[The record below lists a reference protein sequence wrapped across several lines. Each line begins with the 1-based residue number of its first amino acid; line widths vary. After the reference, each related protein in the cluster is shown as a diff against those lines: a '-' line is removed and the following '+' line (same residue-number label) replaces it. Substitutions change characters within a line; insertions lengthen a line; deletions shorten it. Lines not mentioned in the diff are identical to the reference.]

1 MNEKFKK
8 LSEKIAQIST
18 KSRDQ
23 PNKASQLD
31 MKVGNLEEIYKTSVD
46 TFEMKFTTL
55 KEHINKL
62 KGTLDDEKN
71 SKDDLKKI
79 YMNELRDIESRFK
92 FQIEEQRDHMKIHVE
107 NIFKK
112 IESTIL
118 SVEKNTKI
126 KNDEIK
132 KNILKLREII
142 ETDMPESK
150 VKLQNENLEREKT
163 FDNLVQDMNFEF
175 NRINEIICEEN
186 KKSDEG
192 FEGFSNSIGKVM
204 VKVREEFIE
213 EKKQRENFEENI
225 FKLLK
230 DTNENLSKFK

>member
-8 LSEKIAQIST
+8 LSDKIAQISS
-18 KSRDQ
+18 KSKDQ
-23 PNKASQLD
+23 PNKSSRLD
-31 MKVGNLEEIYKTSVD
+31 MKVENLEGIYKTSVE

-55 KEHINKL
+55 KEHIMKL
-62 KGTLDDEKN
+62 KSTLEDEKN

-79 YMNELRDIESRFK
+79 YMNEFRDLESRVRS
-92 FQIEEQRDHMKIHVE
+92 QIEEQRDQMKINVE

-132 KNILKLREII
+132 ISILKLREQI
-142 ETDMPESK
+142 ETDFPELKSRLENQN
-150 VKLQNENLEREKT
+150 LQSDKT
-163 FDNLVQDMNFEF
+163 FDNLVQEMNFEF
-175 NRINEIICEEN
+175 NRINEIISEEN

-192 FEGFSNSIGKVM
+192 FDKFSNSLSKVM
-204 VKVREEFIE
+204 GKVREEFTG
-213 EKKQRENFEENI
+213 EKKQREIFEENI